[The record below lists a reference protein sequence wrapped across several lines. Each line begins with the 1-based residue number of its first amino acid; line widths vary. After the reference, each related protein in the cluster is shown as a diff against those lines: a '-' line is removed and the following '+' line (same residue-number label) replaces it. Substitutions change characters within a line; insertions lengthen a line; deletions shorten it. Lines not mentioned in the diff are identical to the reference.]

1 MKVTKQARFL
11 VVKKNM
17 VRELCSKYPEIDQA
31 YRQADERVKYLGF
44 PILDY
49 KVQHRRQD
57 DDFRPLKLDVRK
69 ILSNAFQKVLKIK
82 TYKRGR
88 GFHFADLLK
97 YLKRSMLSEDV
108 LRKEK
113 AIEML
118 DKINDVM
125 KEKTFVTLCDPV
137 DRMYVC

>member
-1 MKVTKQARFL
+1 M
-11 VVKKNM
+11 
-17 VRELCSKYPEIDQA
+17 
-31 YRQADERVKYLGF
+31 
-44 PILDY
+44 
-49 KVQHRRQD
+49 
-57 DDFRPLKLDVRK
+57 KLDVRS
-69 ILSNAFQKVLKIK
+69 ILTNAFQKVLKIK
-82 TYKRGR
+82 SYKRGR

-137 DRMYVC
+137 DRMYVCQERSNFKIGRITHLLHRIKMAKVKRD

>member
-1 MKVTKQARFL
+1 M
-11 VVKKNM
+11 
-17 VRELCSKYPEIDQA
+17 
-31 YRQADERVKYLGF
+31 
-44 PILDY
+44 
-49 KVQHRRQD
+49 
-57 DDFRPLKLDVRK
+57 KLDVRS
-69 ILSNAFQKVLKIK
+69 ILTNAFQKVLKIK
-82 TYKRGR
+82 SYKRGR

-137 DRMYVC
+137 DRMYVCQERSNFKIGRITHLLHLIKMAKVKRD